1 MGILA
6 LPVCEDKKQ
15 SLSLGM
21 LRNQCLHQPW
31 GSWAFSSPAMG
42 CSGFPG
48 FSLHR
53 FQWQHR
59 LVASAGSALNESGT
73 RAAQTEGK
81 RRRAALPRGVASPPA
96 RCCLGRA
103 PEVCVPGPPQLP
115 GNLAPKPMGWQAG
128 PLRDGI
134 KGPQRAQPLVL

>member
-81 RRRAALPRGVASPPA
+81 RRRAVWPVPQPAAALDGPL
-96 RCCLGRA
+96 RC
-103 PEVCVPGPPQLP
+103 VCPGPPNSLET
-115 GNLAPKPMGWQAG
+115 
-128 PLRDGI
+128 
-134 KGPQRAQPLVL
+134 